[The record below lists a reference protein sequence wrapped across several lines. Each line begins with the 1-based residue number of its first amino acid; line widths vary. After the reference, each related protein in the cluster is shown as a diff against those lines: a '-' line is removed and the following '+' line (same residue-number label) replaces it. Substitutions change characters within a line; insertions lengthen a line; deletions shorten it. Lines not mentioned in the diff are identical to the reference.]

1 MSLKNLEFNI
11 SSTILILILF
21 SSCASSRDITY
32 LQFDKLN
39 SEQINNDYQLKFK
52 SDDLLQIVVSS
63 EDFESV
69 QPFNMPVVGFLNV
82 GNSQYSTSQA
92 LLQSYL
98 IDSEGYIDFPVI
110 GRIKLRGLT
119 RIEAIDFLKSKLSPK
134 YLINPIINLNISN
147 FKVTVEGDVNKP
159 GTYPIR
165 NERLS
170 IFDALGLAGDL
181 QISARRD
188 NVLLVREE
196 NGVKNTYRVDL
207 RSNKVFNSPAYYIQ
221 QNDFIYIEPNLSKVQ
236 DASYTRTSGLL
247 ISLSSVVIS
256 LITIITR

>member
-1 MSLKNLEFNI
+1 
-11 SSTILILILF
+11 
-21 SSCASSRDITY
+21 
-32 LQFDKLN
+32 
-39 SEQINNDYQLKFK
+39 
-52 SDDLLQIVVSS
+52 
-63 EDFESV
+63 
-69 QPFNMPVVGFLNV
+69 
-82 GNSQYSTSQA
+82 
-92 LLQSYL
+92 
-98 IDSEGYIDFPVI
+98 
-110 GRIKLRGLT
+110 
-119 RIEAIDFLKSKLSPK
+119 
-134 YLINPIINLNISN
+134 
-147 FKVTVEGDVNKP
+147 
-159 GTYPIR
+159 
-165 NERLS
+165 
-170 IFDALGLAGDL
+170 LAGDL

>member
-1 MSLKNLEFNI
+1 MSLKNLKFNI

-21 SSCASSRDITY
+21 SSCASSGDITY

-188 NVLLVREE
+188 NVLLLREE
-196 NGVKNTYRVDL
+196 NEVKNTYRVDL

-221 QNDFIYIEPNLSKVQ
+221 QNDFIYIEPNSSKIQ

-247 ISLSSVVIS
+247 ISLSSVIIS